1 MSETVERTQTTRV
14 VQDRRKQSRA
24 FWNKQMRKWHWISSA
39 ICLVGMII
47 FAITGITL
55 NHAGQIAAEPQVL
68 NATAQIP
75 ADLMQALQQQPTEGE
90 HPLPAPLA
98 RWLRKE
104 LAVSIPT
111 LPAEWSEEEV
121 YLSMQ
126 GPGVD
131 AWLSIDREAGDVEFE
146 RTSHGWIAYF
156 NDLHKGRH
164 TGLAWSWFL
173 DIFAVATL
181 VFCLTGL
188 YLLYFHAQQ
197 RRMTWPLVGL
207 GFVLPLLIAIFLMH

>member
-1 MSETVERTQTTRV
+1 MSETVELTQKKRI
-14 VQDRRKQSRA
+14 VQERRKQSRA
-24 FWNKQMRKWHWISSA
+24 YWNKTMRKWHWISSA
-39 ICLVGMII
+39 ICLVGMIV
-47 FAITGITL
+47 FAVTGITL
-55 NHAGQIAAEPQVL
+55 NHAGELAGEPQIRNV
-68 NATAQIP
+68 NTQVP
-75 ADLMQALQQQPTEGE
+75 ASLLETLREQPTEGE
-90 HPLPAPLA
+90 HPLPVDIS
-98 RWLRKE
+98 RWLRRE
-104 LAVSIPT
+104 LTVSIPSQ
-111 LPAEWSEEEV
+111 PAEWTEDDV

-131 AWLSIDREAGDVEFE
+131 AWLTIDRESGDVEFE

-173 DIFAVATL
+173 DIFAIATL
-181 VFCLTGL
+181 IFCLTGL

-207 GFVLPLLIAIFLMH
+207 GFVLPLLIAMFLMH